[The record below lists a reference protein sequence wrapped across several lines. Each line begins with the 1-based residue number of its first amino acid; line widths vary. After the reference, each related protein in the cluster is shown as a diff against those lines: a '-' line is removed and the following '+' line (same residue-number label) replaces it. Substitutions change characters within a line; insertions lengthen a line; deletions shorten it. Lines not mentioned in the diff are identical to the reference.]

1 MLILGILYHIRTT
14 LGVRSEHDKVK
25 LPGLA
30 RAPGN
35 VPVSLMLFVAVL
47 LLIVSLLAAA
57 SIDVVTGSHGH

>member
-1 MLILGILYHIRTT
+1 MLILGILYHIRTA
-14 LGVRSEHDKVK
+14 LSVRSEHDRVK
-25 LPGLA
+25 LQGLA

-57 SIDVVTGSHGH
+57 NIDVVTGSYSH